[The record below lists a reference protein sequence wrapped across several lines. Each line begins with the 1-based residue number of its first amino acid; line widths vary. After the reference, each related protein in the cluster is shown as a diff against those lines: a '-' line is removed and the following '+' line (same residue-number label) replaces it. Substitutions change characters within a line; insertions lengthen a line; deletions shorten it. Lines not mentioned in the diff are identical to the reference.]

1 MTFGWIFL
9 LLIQA
14 CYLILKWLAI
24 LSIKWFMIQKV
35 KQNFLV
41 KCPSTL
47 DLNNYLL
54 TFFYTFWFCK
64 CEKCCNYQCRKEKL
78 TKKGELSHSMPMENS
93 KNSQQNLG
101 TFYAF
106 SFALLLFY
114 DIGMTFSL
122 ISIAD
127 RPLRSTI
134 DSFIAIKH

>member
-1 MTFGWIFL
+1 MVVFVFSYSLSCFFYSQMIFL

-114 DIGMTFSL
+114 DIVWLF
-122 ISIAD
+122 
-127 RPLRSTI
+127 RWFR
-134 DSFIAIKH
+134 